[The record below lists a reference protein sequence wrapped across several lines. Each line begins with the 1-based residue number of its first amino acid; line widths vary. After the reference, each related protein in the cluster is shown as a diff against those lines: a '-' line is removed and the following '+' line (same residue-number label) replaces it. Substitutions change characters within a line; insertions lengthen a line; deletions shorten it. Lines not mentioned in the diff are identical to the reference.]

1 MLDTQV
7 RTCTGLAAD
16 RGVRAPAAANDRGV
30 ADLATIRAG
39 DAERGQVGHDG
50 EVRDGPAPEELAREP
65 ERGGC
70 RERAGEECGGL
81 HSVCR
86 WG

>member
-1 MLDTQV
+1 MLIPEV
-7 RTCTGLAAD
+7 RTCTGLATD
-16 RGVRAPAAANDRGV
+16 QGHAPAAADDSGV
-30 ADLATIRAG
+30 ADLAAVCAG
-39 DAERGQVGHDG
+39 GAERGQVGHNG

-70 RERAGEECGGL
+70 RECAGEECGGL

-86 WG
+86 